1 MRSACNGM
9 RATNPRGFMQGTN
22 LTISDGYS
30 PDEVGAK
37 VTVPVL
43 LISGSEDRVSP
54 IATNAALLQKALP
67 NARLEVLKGIGH
79 LPHLE
84 APEQVN
90 RLVREFFGK

>member
-1 MRSACNGM
+1 MH
-9 RATNPRGFMQGTN
+9 ATNPRGFMHGVN
-22 LTISDGYS
+22 LFIFDGYS

-84 APEQVN
+84 APK
-90 RLVREFFGK
+90 RSTG